1 MYTLPTSPPY
11 SEASHL
17 PLSHCVLGPAWWR
30 ASKSVGG
37 LSKQPGEAH
46 LLNGEVDTCELRHAG
61 VSPLF
66 IGSKA
71 SNDINTSHSLII
83 TKPTYKA
90 RAEN

>member
-46 LLNGEVDTCELRHAG
+46 LLHGEVDTCELRHAG
-61 VSPLF
+61 ISSLF
-66 IGSKA
+66 VGSKA
-71 SNDINTSHSLII
+71 SNDITLYTHSS
-83 TKPTYKA
+83 
-90 RAEN
+90 